1 MNIVKTNRILS
12 LMILIFSF
20 SSFGVESSQ
29 ENESGIL
36 LDSSYVLELTNA
48 RSLLSHPSKKKPIR
62 SIIIKNKRM
71 TRVFL
76 KIEIMSLNPYRVI
89 DTEYI
94 YVKKGDFWT
103 RKNFLNGNQ
112 VSIITPYYPPD
123 REINIIE

>member
-1 MNIVKTNRILS
+1 
-12 LMILIFSF
+12 MILIFSF